1 MQLIIT
7 KIVTL
12 GPSKSWRSRGNGS
25 RDSLRVKTRH
35 CRWGNLRIYEGLF
48 VLIIIKHKLIKYI
61 AFPQFQ
67 RQSTART
74 GIFTRSGTARP
85 ITGIGGESGGLN
97 RPMTA
102 VRGAGYTGSGK
113 LQQGFDPLNSAG
125 SKVAT
130 PSIEPK
136 VEDT

>member
-1 MQLIIT
+1 M
-7 KIVTL
+7 
-12 GPSKSWRSRGNGS
+12 
-25 RDSLRVKTRH
+25 
-35 CRWGNLRIYEGLF
+35 RIYERQY
-48 VLIIIKHKLIKYI
+48 KLIKLWHILIKLI

-125 SKVAT
+125 SKVST